1 MSYKKT
7 AQQRH
12 LLRQL
17 FVQTQW
23 PSNQDYDSIMAQT
36 GLPRPEVVR
45 WFGDSRYA
53 LKNGQ
58 LKWYEDYKRG
68 NFPPGLLVI
77 APGNRELLQDYYV
90 THKMLYEEDLQSLC
104 DKTQMSCQQVK
115 QWFAEKMGEETR
127 AVVDTGSED
136 QGPGAGEPAAIH
148 KGVGDTYS
156 EVSENSESWETS
168 APEASSEP
176 FETSSPQA
184 GPQLETD

>member
-1 MSYKKT
+1 MLAERKVSPIKINLKNLRVTEANGKGELVGLGICEPEDEAPGKLAEQPPGKVGYKKT

-23 PSNQDYDSIMAQT
+23 PSTQDYDSIMAQT

-68 NFPPGLLVI
+68 NFPPGLL
-77 APGNRELLQDYYV
+77 
-90 THKMLYEEDLQSLC
+90 
-104 DKTQMSCQQVK
+104 
-115 QWFAEKMGEETR
+115 
-127 AVVDTGSED
+127 
-136 QGPGAGEPAAIH
+136 
-148 KGVGDTYS
+148 
-156 EVSENSESWETS
+156 
-168 APEASSEP
+168 
-176 FETSSPQA
+176 
-184 GPQLETD
+184 